1 MRAVC
6 PAQMLYVPVT
16 RSLFEVWNCR
26 ANTCAAGWW
35 YPVPSPQ
42 VLSTALVPRLE
53 QAATQCEACPF
64 YPRGDL
70 LHAAAALG
78 RQSFVSLATDLD
90 TRANC
95 PLRDALCPRATS
107 MRCVARRRAE
117 ALTRRRGG
125 AVAFAMALETVAL
138 ARAAGSGQA
147 AAAPHASCRLAAPPP
162 PARARG
168 FRRQARDLARPQLR
182 DGGLAL
188 HGRGERHHARG
199 LHPRRAVHLRLF
211 NPRAR
216 APLRRAARGPLG

>member
-78 RQSFVSLATDLD
+78 RQSFVSLA
-90 TRANC
+90 
-95 PLRDALCPRATS
+95 RDVDA
-107 MRCVARRRAE
+107 V
-117 ALTRRRGG
+117 RG
-125 AVAFAMALETVAL
+125 A
-138 ARAAGSGQA
+138 
-147 AAAPHASCRLAAPPP
+147 
-162 PARARG
+162 
-168 FRRQARDLARPQLR
+168 QAR
-182 DGGLAL
+182 
-188 HGRGERHHARG
+188 
-199 LHPRRAVHLRLF
+199 
-211 NPRAR
+211 
-216 APLRRAARGPLG
+216 